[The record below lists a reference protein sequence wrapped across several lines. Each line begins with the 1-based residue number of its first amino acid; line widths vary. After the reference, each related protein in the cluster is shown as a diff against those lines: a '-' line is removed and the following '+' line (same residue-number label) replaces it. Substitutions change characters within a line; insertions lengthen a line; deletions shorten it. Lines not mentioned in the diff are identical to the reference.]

1 MTAKIGELREKNL
14 LNTLTFLNNGGD
26 FTKGGE
32 YLKKAI
38 EYGIPETRT
47 PGHPLNTFIREN
59 KQIVNL
65 IEEEIMPALKV
76 WQQDGK
82 DQDSFTKLR
91 TGITRLHAIK
101 NHYVRKE
108 NSFYPLIVK
117 YNLATETQT
126 SRFWAVDDAARN
138 LVKEV
143 YDMLQEQPLP
153 DKYKIEAAVEKM
165 RYSVLNNVYI
175 ASTVLLPVLEEVVS
189 VNDWYV
195 VRQDEIEMGYCL
207 IDLPANW
214 QPTKEEIDQD
224 NLRHDNHKLKP
235 EVLEQL
241 HIFFAH
247 LSGIDVKIHE
257 SEVLRGDKN
266 YPVGKTN
273 TPPSL
278 IIPHQEDAVIKL
290 EVGSLSL
297 KEIPA
302 IFNVLPIDLTFVDT
316 HDRVKWFSNSDR
328 IFPRTQS
335 VIGRPVI
342 RCHPPKSIDKVLA
355 ILKEFHDGT
364 ADSEDFWVTV
374 HGRQI
379 YLKFFAV
386 RDAQDNY
393 LGCLETVQDITKF
406 KYLKG
411 TKTLENKDQFKDE
424 DY

>member
-14 LNTLTFLNNGGD
+14 LKTLAFLNNGGD
-26 FTKGGE
+26 FTKGEE
-32 YLKKAI
+32 YLKKAR
-38 EYGIPETRT
+38 EYGIPETRI

-65 IEEEIMPALKV
+65 IEEDIMPALKI

-82 DQDSFTKLR
+82 DQASFTKLR
-91 TGITRLHAIK
+91 TGITKLHAIK

-126 SRFWAVDDAARN
+126 SRFWAVDDNARN
-138 LVKEV
+138 LVKQV
-143 YDMLQEQPLP
+143 YDMLQKQPLP
-153 DKYKIEAAVEKM
+153 DKYKIEAATEKM

-175 ASTVLLPVLEEVVS
+175 ADTVLLPVLEEVVS
-189 VNDWYV
+189 VNDWYM

-224 NLRHDNHKLKP
+224 NLRRDNHKLSP
-235 EVLEQL
+235 EILEQL
-241 HIFFAH
+241 HTFFAH
-247 LSGIDVKIHE
+247 LSGIDVTIRE
-257 SEVLRGDKN
+257 NDVLRGDKN
-266 YPVGKTN
+266 YPVGKAN
-273 TPPSL
+273 SLPSL
-278 IIPHQEDAVIKL
+278 IIPHQEEAAIKL

-302 IFNVLPIDLTFVDT
+302 IFNVLPIDLTFVDA
-316 HDRVKWFSNSDR
+316 HDKVKWFSNSDR
-328 IFPRTQS
+328 VFPRTQS

-374 HGRQI
+374 HGRLI

-406 KYLKG
+406 KYIKG
-411 TKTLENKDQFKDE
+411 TKTLENKDQFKNE
-424 DY
+424 D

>member
-1 MTAKIGELREKNL
+1 MEAKIGELRQKNL
-14 LNTLTFLNNGGD
+14 LDTLTFLNNGGD
-26 FTKGGE
+26 FTTGKE
-32 YLKKAI
+32 YLEKAKK
-38 EYGIPETRT
+38 YGIPEIRM

-59 KQIVNL
+59 NKIVQL
-65 IEEEIMPALKV
+65 VEEKIMPALKI

-82 DQDSFTKLR
+82 DHASFTELR
-91 TGITRLHAIK
+91 TGITKLHAIK
-101 NHYVRKE
+101 NYYVRKE
-108 NSFYPLIVK
+108 NSFYPLMVK

-138 LVKEV
+138 LVKQV
-143 YDMLQEQPLP
+143 YDMLQKQPLP
-153 DKYKIEAAVEKM
+153 DKYKVEAAVEKM
-165 RYSVLNNVYI
+165 RYSVLNNVYL
-175 ASTVLLPVLEEVVS
+175 ANVVLLPVLEEVVS
-189 VNDWYV
+189 VNDWYI

-207 IDLPANW
+207 IDLPVNW

-224 NLRHDNHKLKP
+224 NLRRDNHSLRP
-235 EVLEQL
+235 DVLVQL
-241 HIFFAH
+241 HEFFAH
-247 LSGIDVKIHE
+247 LSGIDVKIRE
-257 SEVLRGDKN
+257 KDVLRGDKN
-266 YPVGKTN
+266 YPVDKAN

-278 IIPHQEDAVIKL
+278 IFPHQEDATLKL

-302 IFNVLPIDLTFVDT
+302 IFNVLPIDLTFVDKN
-316 HDRVKWFSNSDR
+316 DKVKWFSNSDR

-342 RCHPPKSIDKVLA
+342 RCHPPKSIDKVLN
-355 ILKEFHDGT
+355 ILKEFHEGT
-364 ADSEDFWVTV
+364 ADAEDFWVPV
-374 HGRQI
+374 HGRNI

-411 TKTLENKDQFKDE
+411 SKTLENKDQYE
-424 DY
+424 D